1 MTEAR
6 LATRLWV
13 MAVIRRCSVDGQSAM
28 VVRKGD
34 EDRGAVLLKVNRF
47 DNGCT
52 VWTQTRD
59 LDGAPAWMRGTGK
72 DPVAE
77 PEADAYV
84 ERQVRR
90 DPDLWVIEIEDRH
103 ARYTPD
109 GKLL

>member
-1 MTEAR
+1 MSEAR
-6 LATRLWV
+6 LSTRFWV
-13 MAVIRRCSVDGQSAM
+13 MAMIRRCSIDGQSAM

-52 VWTQTRD
+52 VWTQARD
-59 LDGAPAWMRGTGK
+59 LDGAPAWMRGTGP

-77 PEADAYV
+77 PAADAYV
-84 ERQVRR
+84 ERQVAR

-103 ARYTPD
+103 ARYAPD
-109 GKLL
+109 GKLI